1 METWRDISHI
11 IFIVADK
18 VKQRAADWSGIW
30 EIINSSRSEEEQELF
45 ILQSVQLQK
54 EGDDFST

>member
-1 METWRDISHI
+1 METWQDISHI
-11 IFIVADK
+11 IFIVSDK